1 MKKPII
7 QRVIIT
13 VRRKAGLW
21 AAEEEGVFFDTS
33 AEKDIVKAS
42 AAKRAQAYFGQG
54 TACQIR
60 VSGEHGFQFEPV
72 A

>member
-1 MKKPII
+1 MSKPII
-7 QRVIIT
+7 QRVVIT

-33 AEKDIVKAS
+33 VDKDIVKAS
-42 AAKRAQAYFGQG
+42 AAKRAQACFGQG
-54 TACQIR
+54 RACQIR
-60 VSGEHGFQFEPV
+60 ISGEHGFLIEPL